1 MKFRFVWVGKTKDK
15 NWRALQEE
23 YLGRLAHFVKFEIT
37 EIKDGAP
44 ETESKRILENVNQ
57 SPFVCLLD
65 VLGRSVSS
73 PELAREIEKWQNRGL
88 KEVTFIIGGAEGVS
102 SEVVERADISLS
114 LSVLTLTHD
123 MARVVLL
130 EQLYRAFTIIKG
142 YPYQK

>member
-1 MKFRFVWVGKTKDK
+1 
-15 NWRALQEE
+15 
-23 YLGRLAHFVKFEIT
+23 
-37 EIKDGAP
+37 
-44 ETESKRILENVNQ
+44 LENVNQ

-88 KEVTFIIGGAEGVS
+88 KELTFIIGGAEGVT